1 MKVFY
6 IIFLLLFATSTAY
19 AQKHF
24 NNWYFGDSAGV
35 TFNTASGEPEALL
48 DGQIFTLE
56 VVLRY
61 SDSSG
66 NLLFILMV

>member
-24 NNWYFGDSAGV
+24 NNWYFGIVRV
-35 TFNTASGEPEALL
+35 TFNTASGSRSSFRWT
-48 DGQIFTLE
+48 IFT
-56 VVLRY
+56 
-61 SDSSG
+61 
-66 NLLFILMV
+66 